1 MLSEG
6 IKDQEEKGT
15 KEVNMLSNI
24 DQMNDYALSKLNV
37 GEGYKAFGTLD
48 RIYGKNGDEVQ
59 VNTMPFTMVMSNV
72 PEYLGTEFGKRLHS
86 QAVGEQVRT
95 THALAFGNDMNQIKK
110 YRNMVWE
117 AAEELNRRGNSVP
130 LAELREI
137 EEARKKV

>member
-1 MLSEG
+1 MANQAALQTAG
-6 IKDQEEKGT
+6 NNIAN
-15 KEVNMLSNI
+15 VNV
-24 DQMNDYALSKLNV
+24 A
-37 GEGYKAFGTLD
+37 GYSRQK
-48 RIYGKNGDEVQ
+48 V
-59 VNTMPFTMVMSNV
+59 VMSNV